1 VLKNVFGRVGNRP
14 VNWSQRKAAR
24 KSARDRAVAAA
35 DYARKSSVLPVE
47 MDPIAIDRFTPMR
60 EQLTSGDVARVR

>member
-1 VLKNVFGRVGNRP
+1 
-14 VNWSQRKAAR
+14 
-24 KSARDRAVAAA
+24 VAAA

-60 EQLTSGDVARVR
+60 EQLTSGDVAIALRRTQRGQSAAWHRQAGQNETA